1 MQDNISKTRKIYDKE
16 VNSYVFRS
24 GGIRCRYFYS
34 VVNAICNYAGRYVF
48 FLIRP
53 QQAQQK
59 ERQAMI
65 DGLAKGDK
73 IVSIGGIHGEITAIS
88 DDHIKLKIADGTV
101 ISLSKSGVGSVIS

>member
-1 MQDNISKTRKIYDKE
+1 MFLEAE
-16 VNSYVFRS
+16 VS
-24 GGIRCRYFYS
+24 GVGTFIQLLMPFVIMLAVMY
-34 VVNAICNYAGRYVF
+34 F